1 MSRYIRDIELHLP
14 KTDVETEV
22 YSFLQNAGF
31 YPSDWKGEQCFC
43 ADYRPNGIESNIK
56 GYQGICFFK
65 SVYENGVL
73 HMEAWVRDGKAS
85 ETGLTGFYNVMMKQP
100 YLNQI
105 VGFENTLISKL
116 PENSELRRKY
126 QVSAE
131 AVRKE
136 NSKMGRWR
144 QVVYTL
150 ALLAFFWALFSCLFH
165 LGIL

>member
-14 KTDVETEV
+14 KNDVETEV

-31 YPSDWKGEQCFC
+31 YPSNWKGEQCFC

-56 GYQGICFFK
+56 GYQGIYFFK

-116 PENSELRRKY
+116 PEGSEFFGHY
-126 QVSAE
+126 SAVFFIWE
-131 AVRKE
+131 FYKRGRYHGRTF
-136 NSKMGRWR
+136 SKSGRPDSAMDTG
-144 QVVYTL
+144 VYPK
-150 ALLAFFWALFSCLFH
+150 
-165 LGIL
+165 